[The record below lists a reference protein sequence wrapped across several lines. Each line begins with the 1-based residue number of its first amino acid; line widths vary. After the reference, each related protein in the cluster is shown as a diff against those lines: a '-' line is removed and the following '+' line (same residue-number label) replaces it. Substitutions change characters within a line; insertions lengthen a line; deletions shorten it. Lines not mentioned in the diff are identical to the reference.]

1 VIARGDRHSMS
12 PHVYV
17 SFLGQRKFHYLNP
30 ENVRVVCRTNTF
42 LIGFVENV
50 NGTSLVF
57 GELHDDI

>member
-1 VIARGDRHSMS
+1 MS